1 MPLRAWSA
9 VLLLFVP
16 ALMAMSCR
24 KPVYVPLGRAVD
36 VHVHQGVKFADS
48 DLDLF
53 FRRVASDSRCPKN
66 VQCIS
71 AGEAVITLE
80 ARIMKGPIETFDAK
94 VAGEGADTDTTA
106 AAVYDGYRVWV
117 VRLEPYPVSGAPAD
131 TTMYVATLVVKQR

>member
-1 MPLRAWSA
+1 MALRAWQA
-9 VLLLFVP
+9 ALLIVP
-16 ALMAMSCR
+16 ALMAVSCR
-24 KPVYVPLGRAVD
+24 KPVYVPLDRAVD

-71 AGEAVITLE
+71 AGEAVVTFE
-80 ARIMKGPIETFDAK
+80 ARIMKGPIETFNAR
-94 VAGEGADTDTTA
+94 VVGEGADTDTAA

-117 VRLEPYPVSGAPAD
+117 LRLDPYPISGTTVD
-131 TTMYVATLVVKQR
+131 TTAYVMTLVVRKR